1 MNAKQSPPRYDYVA
15 DFLSPVESDSLFS
28 DLKALH
34 GYILETGA
42 CNLLPTHSTVMYGPR
57 QAYMDCVPKP
67 YRAVSSGEV
76 PDFLAGLKQR
86 IEEKYLC
93 CFNSVQINQHYDRNS
108 SVHSHM
114 DANPGHICMIS
125 VGAVREFVLKEAR
138 TFKVLARLPL
148 ENGSLL
154 TFFPKDQW
162 RMRHEMLKSVTPCG
176 VRFSVIFRY
185 IPEITAKTMLQN
197 ITDSKEKQRVR
208 AERDAE
214 YEAAQQAWRDRRKT
228 VIKP

>member
-28 DLKALH
+28 DLKSLH

-67 YRAVSSGEV
+67 YRAVSSGEA

-93 CFNSVQINQHYDRNS
+93 CFNSVQINQHYDMQIKVN
-108 SVHSHM
+108 
-114 DANPGHICMIS
+114 
-125 VGAVREFVLKEAR
+125 GAVTTFIAKVRPDGDSWDLRCIDPLVGEF
-138 TFKVLARLPL
+138 RLRDGDILYFWSEQGRKWIAATEMDLIEMAVAEL
-148 ENGSLL
+148 E
-154 TFFPKDQW
+154 K
-162 RMRHEMLKSVTPCG
+162 
-176 VRFSVIFRY
+176 
-185 IPEITAKTMLQN
+185 
-197 ITDSKEKQRVR
+197 
-208 AERDAE
+208 
-214 YEAAQQAWRDRRKT
+214 RKGT
-228 VIKP
+228 SACE